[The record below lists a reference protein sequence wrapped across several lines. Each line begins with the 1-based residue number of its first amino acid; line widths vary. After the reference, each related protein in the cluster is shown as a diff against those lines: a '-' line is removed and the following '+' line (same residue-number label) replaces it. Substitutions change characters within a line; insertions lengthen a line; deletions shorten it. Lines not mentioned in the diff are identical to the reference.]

1 MILNLKTN
9 LVLNGGFHSLLNIFD
24 LLNIGGAVVSLRTKD
39 PKKTLSDKIP
49 LIAANSF
56 KSNNH
61 PETYTR

>member
-1 MILNLKTN
+1 M
-9 LVLNGGFHSLLNIFD
+9 NIFD

-39 PKKTLSDKIP
+39 PKTVSTLSDKIP